1 MKYSRFKAKKESY
14 KSFYLKQE
22 AEQKKVF
29 KVKVDGKQQGVGI
42 GNREA
47 EVLNAKRK
55 ITCLICHA
63 NCYLIFHAN
72 C

>member
-29 KVKVDGKQQGVGI
+29 KVKVDENNRVWELGI
-42 GNREA
+42 ER
-47 EVLNAKRK
+47 RK
-55 ITCLICHA
+55 S
-63 NCYLIFHAN
+63 
-72 C
+72 